1 MMTSSNTSEKVVI
14 EELQLIKFGK
24 FDGFK
29 INFESG
35 LNLIYGKN
43 EAGKST
49 IQLFIKAMLYGMPTR
64 KGRGESLKERERAI
78 PWNSARAEGIMK
90 IHTGGR
96 SIEIYRRFGKTAAGD
111 KTEIRDAIS
120 GELINDFGEN
130 IGEEL
135 LGIPCGVFEKT
146 MWIRQG
152 GVLIDGN
159 DEELTARLM
168 NLQSGADENI
178 SVESALTL
186 LRNEKRRLKASDGRS
201 AKGRIDVLTE
211 RKEELRRAKYELGT
225 RLAQTEK
232 TEEMILSAK
241 NEQRALSV
249 EISKLEESYKK
260 SREAERLAAVR
271 ERIKNIDECTQK
283 LERIYNSGDYIKG
296 AELSEADVNKMFET
310 EKKLDKIK
318 ALAEN
323 NLKDEKEKNIK
334 KSTAVSMMAGG
345 GVVAAVIAL
354 FAVIFFGINAN
365 YIAAAIALTVLVIS
379 AVCGVVGIKNATNC
393 KNIQIKMEADGQKLQ
408 EEMKGLEEERNKTL
422 SKFGA
427 SSASDLMQLY
437 NRSRGQAE
445 IAASLENAK
454 KGFLGEDSYDDL
466 KTLVESLDMTD
477 ILPVEEIEGLLDKKR
492 RRQIELVSEIRGLE
506 SKMAYDVKIELTPAD
521 IETELLAVENE
532 MQECLRR
539 MDIIEAAEDGI
550 RRAGEEWR
558 RSFAPSLN
566 NRVNEIV
573 DYLTSGRYNE
583 VKVSEDYRMR
593 VYTDGT
599 PIEAEYLSCGTYE
612 QLYFALRIASAEL
625 IGGGA
630 PLFLDDILTLYDD
643 ERAAAA
649 LDFLNNISN
658 LRQGIIFTCH
668 SSDMK
673 NAEKRGIHIVNMQ

>member
-1 MMTSSNTSEKVVI
+1 MMTSSNASGKVVI

-64 KGRGESLKERERAI
+64 KSKGESLKERERAI
-78 PWNSARAEGIMK
+78 PWNSVRAEGIMRLR
-90 IHTGGR
+90 TDGR
-96 SIEIYRRFGKTAAGD
+96 SIEIYRRFGKTASGD

-135 LGIPCGVFEKT
+135 IGIPCGVFEKT

-152 GVLIDGN
+152 GVLIDGS

-178 SVESALTL
+178 SVESALSL
-186 LRNEKRRLKASDGRS
+186 LRREKRRLKAGDGRS
-201 AKGRIDVLTE
+201 AKGRIDILTE

-232 TEEMILSAK
+232 TEEMISAAK
-241 NEQRALSV
+241 NEQRELSV
-249 EISKLEESYKK
+249 EISKLEESFKK
-260 SREAERLAAVR
+260 SREAERLAAVK

-283 LERIYNSGDYIKG
+283 LEKIYNSDDYIKG
-296 AELSEADVNKMFET
+296 LGLSEEDVNKMFET
-310 EKKLDKIK
+310 EEKLDKVK

-323 NLKDEKEKNIK
+323 SLKEEKEKNIK
-334 KSTAVSMMAGG
+334 KSTAISMMAGG
-345 GVVAAVIAL
+345 GIVAAVIAL
-354 FAVIFFGINAN
+354 FAAIFFGINAN
-365 YIAAAIALTVLVIS
+365 YIATVIAMAVLVIS
-379 AVCGVVGIKNATNC
+379 AVCGFVGIKTAINC
-393 KNIQIKMEADGQKLQ
+393 KNIQIKMETDGQKLQ
-408 EEMKGLEEERNKTL
+408 AELKELEEEKDKTL
-422 SKFGA
+422 SKFGV
-427 SSASDLMQLY
+427 SSAADLMMLY
-437 NRSRGQAE
+437 NRACGQAE

-466 KTLVESLDMTD
+466 KGLVGSLDMTD
-477 ILPVEEIEGLLDKKR
+477 ILPIEETEELLDKKR
-492 RRQIELVSEIRGLE
+492 KRQIELVSEIRGLE

-521 IETELLAVENE
+521 IETELFLVESE

-539 MDIIEAAEDGI
+539 MEIIEAAEDGI
-550 RRAGEEWR
+550 RRAGDEWR
-558 RSFAPSLN
+558 RNFAPALN

-593 VYTDGT
+593 VYNDGA

-630 PLFLDDILTLYDD
+630 PLFLDDILTVYDD
-643 ERAAAA
+643 ERAASA
-649 LDFLNNISN
+649 LDFLKTIST
-658 LRQGIIFTCH
+658 LRQALIFTCH
-668 SSDMK
+668 SFDRD
-673 NAEKRGIHIVNMQ
+673 NAEERGIHIVNMQ